1 MSLAYLGY
9 TGRARC
15 AAALREVDLTPDNLA
30 GIHLSIACAWLI
42 SFGIGRAP
50 EGILFGALVGVSL
63 IRLPRTLPFLVESLK
78 SSKAV
83 LICMALLVFIALS
96 AAWSP
101 SEAKADWYPPRHM
114 LYPILLAPLLARW
127 RLLVFAYMAGIA
139 FQASWI
145 LIEYALVKDYHYGY
159 PLGSSRNVHF
169 WGGHM
174 ATAAILAACMS
185 LDGTCRR
192 PARILS
198 TVAFVL
204 YLSSALTI
212 AGRTTAVALAAGL
225 ASAGLWAIARTHL
238 GWRLPTLLLACI
250 VTCGIAFGSTLATR
264 LQQGVQDQS
273 AVTTQTRIHNIT
285 SGRTWMWQVTLSA
298 WNERPMIGWGRDAW
312 ASVFHTRVTELPAET
327 LWRSRDA
334 LRHLNTAHSTY
345 VQAAIDQGALGLLLV
360 SASLASLAA
369 AAWRS
374 RVIPAMPLLGLTA
387 YWAVSG
393 ITLSELNTS
402 HGLVPFGMMMTLA
415 LGAAILDDQ
424 GRTVAAT

>member
-30 GIHLSIACAWLI
+30 GIHLSVACAWLI

-63 IRLPRTLPFLVESLK
+63 IRLPRTLPFLVEALK

-83 LICMALLVFIALS
+83 LICMALLLFIALS

-127 RLLVFAYMAGIA
+127 RLLVLAYMAGIT

-145 LIEYALVKDYHYGY
+145 LIEFALVKDYRYGY
-159 PLGSSRNVHF
+159 PLGSSSNVHF

-174 ATAAILAACMS
+174 ATAAIMAACMS

-192 PARILS
+192 PNRVLAGL
-198 TVAFVL
+198 VFVL
-204 YLSSALTI
+204 CLASALTI
-212 AGRTTAVALAAGL
+212 AGRTTAVALLAGL
-225 ASAGLWAIARTHL
+225 ASAGLWAIVRNHV
-238 GWRLPTLLLACI
+238 GWRLPALLLACI
-250 VTCGIAFGSTLATR
+250 VICVIAFGSTVSARFLK
-264 LQQGVQDQS
+264 GIQDQS
-273 AVTTQTRIHNIT
+273 AITTQTRIHNIT
-285 SGRTWMWQVTLSA
+285 SARTWMWQVTLPA
-298 WNERPMIGWGRDAW
+298 WNEHPMIGWGRDAW
-312 ASVFHTRVTELPAET
+312 ASVFHARVAALPTESLHRPREQ
-327 LWRSRDA
+327 LQQ
-334 LRHLNTAHSTY
+334 LNTAHSTY
-345 VQAAIDQGALGLLLV
+345 VQAAIDQGALGLMLV
-360 SASLASLAA
+360 IAALASLAS

-387 YWAVSG
+387 YWAISG
-393 ITLSELNTS
+393 VMLSELNTS

-415 LGAAILDDQ
+415 LGTAILQDQ
-424 GRTVAAT
+424 VPRIPTT